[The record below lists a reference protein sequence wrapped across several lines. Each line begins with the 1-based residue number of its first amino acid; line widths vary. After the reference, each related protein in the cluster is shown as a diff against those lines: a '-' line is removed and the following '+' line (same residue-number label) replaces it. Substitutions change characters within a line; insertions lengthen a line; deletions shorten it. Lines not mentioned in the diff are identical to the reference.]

1 MIDRSPGP
9 QVSKAHLPPLNSS
22 LFLTFFFT
30 VMTSENFQNDL
41 KKRKSPFPSNC
52 LLCCYQNV
60 KKYGEYCD
68 VSVFF
73 LSQVYRDYKSLFFCP
88 IIERFWMLIAWQV
101 KAKYHLDCYQL
112 MHPIAKKCIRFL
124 EVQTTYPL
132 HLIVRSWHDQ
142 GHLTSHICIQKDFRA
157 MKNSTLLLPKDGQKE
172 HGPEFMMVPDD
183 CMA

>member
-1 MIDRSPGP
+1 MCRTLMIGRSLEP
-9 QVSKAHLPPLNSS
+9 QVPKAHLPPLNSS

-41 KKRKSPFPSNC
+41 KKTKSPFPSNC

-73 LSQVYRDYKSLFFCP
+73 LSQVSRDYKSLFSCP
-88 IIERFWMLIAWQV
+88 IIERFWMLIVWQV

-112 MHPIAKKCIRFL
+112 MPPIAKKCIRLL
-124 EVQTTYPL
+124 EVQAAYPL
-132 HLIVRSWHDQ
+132 HLIVRSGHDQ
-142 GHLTSHICIQKDFRA
+142 GHLTSHICIQK
-157 MKNSTLLLPKDGQKE
+157 E
-172 HGPEFMMVPDD
+172 
-183 CMA
+183 

>member
-1 MIDRSPGP
+1 MTWKKER
-9 QVSKAHLPPLNSS
+9 VH
-22 LFLTFFFT
+22 FLVTVFFVVIRMSRNMESI
-30 VMTSENFQNDL
+30 VM
-41 KKRKSPFPSNC
+41 
-52 LLCCYQNV
+52 YQ
-60 KKYGEYCD
+60 
-68 VSVFF
+68 FF

-101 KAKYHLDCYQL
+101 KAKYHLVCYQL
-112 MHPIAKKCIRFL
+112 MHPIAKKCIRLL

-157 MKNSTLLLPKDGQKE
+157 MKNSTLLLPNDGQKE
-172 HGPEFMMVPDD
+172 YGPEFMMVPDD